1 MMKRF
6 LTPRQWRVVL
16 FMTTMF
22 AAYEVVAIFVKRAYG
37 WNPSLLHVTDSLA
50 FNIAF
55 SVIFYTLCFAALL
68 AVFTHYMYGPKDEKG
83 HG

>member
-1 MMKRF
+1 MKRF

-16 FMTTMF
+16 FMSASF
-22 AAYEVVAIFVKRAYG
+22 AVYEVISIFVKRAYG
-37 WNPSLLHVTDSLA
+37 WNPSIINVSDSLA
-50 FNIAF
+50 LNIAF
-55 SVIFYTLCFAALL
+55 SVIVYTLCFAALL